1 MMPAA
6 QNATIR
12 LEPQTHVKTLNFQGN
27 GQFCERQ
34 EMVLSSLFGRPAG
47 RTHQRVIGVRTG
59 CRDQLDTVSSNIDGA
74 CCCPVNNL
82 MMFGDHFCLLVSSRR
97 MQMISAC
104 NVVIHLAAAFS
115 GVVSMDEVIMEWRRI
130 EGSVEGTLRR
140 PFLPLAYFSSS

>member
-1 MMPAA
+1 MPPLGSSRKRMSRRSISRVTASSVSV
-6 QNATIR
+6 R
-12 LEPQTHVKTLNFQGN
+12 KWY
-27 GQFCERQ
+27 R
-34 EMVLSSLFGRPAG
+34 VLCLAGRPAG